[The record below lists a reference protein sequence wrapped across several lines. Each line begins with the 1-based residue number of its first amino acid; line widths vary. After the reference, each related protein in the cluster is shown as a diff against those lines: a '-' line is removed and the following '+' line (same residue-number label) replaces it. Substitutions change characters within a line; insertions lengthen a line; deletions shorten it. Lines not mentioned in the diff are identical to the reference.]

1 MLVLRR
7 KRNEKIIIKVD
18 DVEIE
23 VILVNPSNINAVLGF
38 VAPSNVKILRSEL
51 TMKK

>member
-7 KRNEKIIIKVD
+7 KRSEKIIIKVD
-18 DVEIE
+18 NIEIE
-23 VILVNPSNINAVLGF
+23 VILVDSNNLSVALGF
-38 VAPSNVKILRSEL
+38 IAPSNVKILRSEL